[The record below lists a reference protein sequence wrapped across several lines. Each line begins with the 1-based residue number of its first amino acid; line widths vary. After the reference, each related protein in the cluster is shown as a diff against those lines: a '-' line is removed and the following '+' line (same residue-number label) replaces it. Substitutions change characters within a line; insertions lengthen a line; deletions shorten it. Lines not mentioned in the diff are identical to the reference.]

1 MPSSTVCAYS
11 EPTEQLFWQGVSVLN
26 IRPLVPRDPQESHR
40 VASPLELFTDLC
52 YVVGVAQAA
61 SAMHHQVLEGR
72 AVHGL
77 VFFCIA
83 FFAIW
88 WAWLNFA
95 WFNSAYDNDDTVS
108 RLLTLLQVFGSL
120 VVAAGIP
127 NMFDEDFRLG
137 VAGYSIMRIGLVL
150 LWLRAAAGHP
160 EGRRTAQRYA
170 LGLFISQATWLA
182 FLAVP
187 HHLLIPVFIVLAAFD
202 QSVPYLAE
210 RAGRTPWHA
219 HHIAERY
226 GLFFIIV
233 LGETILSST
242 TAIQIAIHGEA
253 SRSALASVVIGGV
266 LITFSAWWLY
276 FARGSA
282 EVLEESEHY
291 EFLWGFGHYFIYSA
305 IALLGAA
312 LALRIDFYEPNHHVS
327 DFTSAVLVTGPV
339 AVFLAALW
347 VFIVR
352 MHDASP
358 RTSAPFALTVVAVIA
373 STWTPRPELAA
384 GVLCALLL
392 AVELRLTSTRE
403 SAVGAAN

>member
-1 MPSSTVCAYS
+1 VK
-11 EPTEQLFWQGVSVLN
+11 L
-26 IRPLVPRDPQESHR
+26 RPLTPRDPQESHR

-61 SAMHHQVLEGR
+61 SEMHHAVLHGH

-95 WFNSAYDNDDTVS
+95 WFNSAYDNDDVVS

-233 LGETILSST
+233 LGETILAST
-242 TAIQIAIHGEA
+242 TAIQMAIHGDT
-253 SRSALASVVIGGV
+253 SRAALASVVIGGV

-276 FARGSA
+276 FARESA
-282 EVLEESEHY
+282 EVLEESDHY
-291 EFLWGFGHYFIYSA
+291 EFLWGFGHYFIYASV
-305 IALLGAA
+305 ALLGAA
-312 LALRIDFYEPNHHVS
+312 LALRVDFYEHKAHVS
-327 DFTSAVLVTGPV
+327 GLTSAAFVTVPV

-347 VFIVR
+347 LVVVR
-352 MHDASP
+352 MHDSTP
-358 RTSAPFALTVVAVIA
+358 RTSGPFGLAVAAVIA

-384 GVLCALLL
+384 GVICVLLL
-392 AVELRLTSTRE
+392 VTEVRLTSE
-403 SAVGAAN
+403 SEDPVGAAN